1 MRTFL
6 YIYLGFLCVTML
18 LFGHIGIT
26 LGIFFVFS
34 YLAPR
39 LETIIDR
46 RYLVV
51 GALLPDLIDKPL
63 GLIIFAST
71 ISNGRMISHTL
82 LFSITLFIIG
92 LYFYEKRNSIVIIT
106 LASGSFFHLME
117 DQMWNTPQTLFWP
130 LLGWSFPKDNIAN
143 GIAFLLMLFKESFTL
158 NLSQGFSLERTFIPE
173 IIGMAVVVIFTLN
186 WLKNKL
192 SKTVSKDEKIKIEN
206 TEKPIIETT
215 VFYIIGFLVFG
226 LISVRAIIAL

>member
-1 MRTFL
+1 
-6 YIYLGFLCVTML
+6 ML

-26 LGIFFVFS
+26 LGIFFVSS
-34 YLAPR
+34 YIVPQLKN
-39 LETIIDR
+39 IIDK
-46 RYLVV
+46 RYLVI

-63 GLIIFAST
+63 GLIVFAST

-82 LFSITLFIIG
+82 LFSITIFLVG
-92 LYFYEKRNSIVIIT
+92 LYFYNKRNDIVIIT

-117 DQMWNTPQTLFWP
+117 DQMWNTPKTLFWP
-130 LLGWSFPKDNIAN
+130 LLGWSFPKDNISD

-158 NLSQGFSLERTFIPE
+158 NLSQGFSLEHTFIPE
-173 IIGMAVVVIFTLN
+173 ILGMAAVVIFTLN

-192 SKTVSKDEKIKIEN
+192 SKTVSKDEEIKIEN
-206 TEKPIIETT
+206 AEKPTIETT
-215 VFYIIGFLVFG
+215 VLYIIGFLVFG

>member
-1 MRTFL
+1 
-6 YIYLGFLCVTML
+6 ML

-34 YLAPR
+34 YIAPR
-39 LETIIDR
+39 FKTIIDR

-63 GLIIFAST
+63 GLIVFAST

-82 LFSITLFIIG
+82 LFSFTLFLIG
-92 LYFYEKRNSIVIIT
+92 LYFYNKRNDIVIIS

-117 DQMWNTPQTLFWP
+117 DQMWNIPQTLFWP

-158 NLSQGFSLERTFIPE
+158 NLSQGFSLEHTFIPE
-173 IIGMAVVVIFTLN
+173 IIGMTVVVIFTLN

-192 SKTVSKDEKIKIEN
+192 SKTVSKDEEIKIEN
-206 TEKPIIETT
+206 AEKPTVETT

-226 LISVRAIIAL
+226 LLSVRAIIAL

>member
-1 MRTFL
+1 
-6 YIYLGFLCVTML
+6 ML

-34 YLAPR
+34 YIAPQ
-39 LETIIDR
+39 LKNILDK
-46 RYLVV
+46 RYLVI

-63 GLIIFAST
+63 GLIVFAST

-130 LLGWSFPKDNIAN
+130 LLGWNFPKDNIAN
-143 GIAFLLMLFKESFTL
+143 GVAFLLMLFKESFTL
-158 NLSQGFSLERTFIPE
+158 NLSQSFSLERTFIPE

-192 SKTVSKDEKIKIEN
+192 SKTVSKDEEIKIEN
-206 TEKPIIETT
+206 AEKPTTETA

-226 LISVRAIIAL
+226 LLSVRAIIAL

>member
-1 MRTFL
+1 
-6 YIYLGFLCVTML
+6 ML

-34 YLAPR
+34 YIVPQLKN
-39 LETIIDR
+39 IIDK
-46 RYLVV
+46 RYLVI

-63 GLIIFAST
+63 GLIVFAST

-82 LFSITLFIIG
+82 LFSITIFLVG
-92 LYFYEKRNSIVIIT
+92 LYFYNKRNDIVIIT

-117 DQMWNTPQTLFWP
+117 DQMWNTPKTLFWP
-130 LLGWSFPKDNIAN
+130 LLGWSFPKDNISD

-158 NLSQGFSLERTFIPE
+158 NLSQGFSLEHTFIPE
-173 IIGMAVVVIFTLN
+173 ILGMAAVVIFTLN

-192 SKTVSKDEKIKIEN
+192 SKTVSKDEEIKIEN
-206 TEKPIIETT
+206 AEKPTIETT
-215 VFYIIGFLVFG
+215 ALYIIGFLVFG